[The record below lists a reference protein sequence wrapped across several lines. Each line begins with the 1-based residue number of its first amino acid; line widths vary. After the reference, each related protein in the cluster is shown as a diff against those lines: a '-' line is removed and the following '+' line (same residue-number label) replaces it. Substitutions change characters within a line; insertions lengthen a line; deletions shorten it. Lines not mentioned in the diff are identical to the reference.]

1 MASRHTRARGVS
13 RLVLGVVTVAALV
26 VGLVW
31 AAGAVRSA
39 LGQPTAAAAPSFAPP
54 PPLLD
59 SAPKLQPWPAVPA
72 ATVPPLGYDVSHPQ
86 CRKALP
92 PDGGFAIVGV
102 TGGHPFSSNQCV
114 GEQLAWAFKK
124 HGHAVYVNSGYPGT
138 GDPVAYGTA
147 IANDAVARE
156 HAHTRRGTTM
166 WWLDVETAN
175 TWNGTAQQNAT
186 VLDAMASQLQHLG
199 ARVGIYSTPA
209 MWAQIAGDW
218 APGLPI
224 WYATGPGTAGSAAAA
239 CGNAFAGSPA
249 AVVQWVEKTALG
261 VFDHNLVCPAY
272 LNRAG
277 ELLDL
282 G

>member
-1 MASRHTRARGVS
+1 MASRHTRARGFS
-13 RLVLGVVTVAALV
+13 PLVLAVVVVAAVV
-26 VGLVW
+26 VGLIL
-31 AAGAVRSA
+31 AAAALRSA
-39 LGQPTAAAAPSFAPP
+39 LGQPTAAAVPSFAAP

-59 SAPKLQPWPAVPA
+59 SAPKLLPWPAVPA
-72 ATVPPLGYDVSHPQ
+72 ARVPPLGYDVSHPQ

-124 HGHAVYVNSGYPGT
+124 HGHAVYVNSGFPGT

-156 HAHTRRGTTM
+156 HAQTSRGTAV

-175 TWNGTAQQNAT
+175 TWNGTTQQNAT
-186 VLDAMASQLQHLG
+186 VLDAIASRLQQLG

-209 MWAQIAGDW
+209 MWSQIAGDW
-218 APGLPI
+218 APGLPV
-224 WYATGPGTAGSAAAA
+224 WYATGPGTARSAAAA
-239 CGNAFAGSPA
+239 CDNWLAGSPA

-261 VFDHNLVCPAY
+261 VFDHNMVCPAY